1 MYITQGIHR
10 NLQQCQD
17 RIAIEYQDVK
27 YTYRELAER
36 VAKLA
41 GALRSFNV
49 KDGDRVA
56 LMSFNSARYIEY
68 IYAVPWAGGVLN
80 PINFRWSA
88 KEVAYSLD
96 DSKTRV
102 LIVDEKFAP
111 LANDVKSKSRVLETV
126 IYAGD
131 GKAPAGTY
139 SYESILEA
147 SDPVEDALRR
157 GEDLLGVFYTGGTTG
172 IPKGVMLGHNGYV
185 ASTLSVMLEGV
196 APEGVRFLHAAP
208 MFHLADFAM
217 LNGVTMHGGTH
228 VIVPFF
234 EPTSVLKVISEK
246 RVTQCLLVP
255 TMVQML
261 LDSTDFYHYDV
272 SSLEHIVYG
281 ASPMPLDTIRTA
293 MERMPNLQFIQAYG
307 MTELSPVATVSG
319 VGNHTEAGIK
329 SGRIRTAGRP
339 GIVQEVKIVDPE
351 GNEAKRGDVRE
362 VIVRGPNVMQGYW
375 GKPDETAAAVVN
387 GWMYTG
393 DGGYMDDDGYVYI
406 VDPIKDMI
414 ISGGEN
420 IYSIEVENVVTQHP
434 DVAQCA
440 VIGIPDDTWGEAV
453 HAVIVPVHGKKPS
466 EEEIRN
472 FCKKFIAGYKCPRSV
487 TLVNALPLSGAGKI
501 LKTQLRKPYWEN
513 HKYNVN

>member
-1 MYITQGIHR
+1 MYITQAIHR
-10 NLQQCQD
+10 NLQQRPD
-17 RIAIEYQDVK
+17 SVAIEYQDIK
-27 YTYRELAER
+27 LTYRELAKR
-36 VAKLA
+36 VVKLA

-102 LIVDEKFAP
+102 LIIDENFAP
-111 LANDVKSKSRVLETV
+111 LANEVRSKSKALET
-126 IYAGD
+126 IICAGE
-131 GKAPAGTY
+131 GKLPAGMY
-139 SYESILEA
+139 SYESILEK

-172 IPKGVMLGHNGYV
+172 IPKGVMLEHGGYI
-185 ASTLSVMLEGV
+185 ASTLSLILGGV

-217 LNGVTMHGGTH
+217 LHGVTMRGGTH
-228 VIVPFF
+228 VVVPFF
-234 EPTSVLKVISEK
+234 EPVSVLKAISEK

-261 LDSTDFYHYDV
+261 LDSTDFFNYDL
-272 SSLEHIVYG
+272 SSLEHIIYG

-307 MTELSPVATVSG
+307 MTELSPLATISG
-319 VGNHTEAGIK
+319 VENHTKEAIRG
-329 SGRIRTAGRP
+329 GRIRTAGRP
-339 GIVQEVKIVDPE
+339 GIVQEVKIVDSE
-351 GNEAKRGDVRE
+351 GNEVRRGDVGE

-387 GWMYTG
+387 GWMHTG

-406 VDPIKDMI
+406 VDRVKDMI

-420 IYSIEVENVVTQHP
+420 IYSIEVENAVAQHP

-440 VIGIPDDTWGEAV
+440 VIGIPDNTWGEAV
-453 HAVIVPVHGKKPS
+453 HAVIVPVRGKAPG

-472 FCKKFIAGYKCPRSV
+472 FCKKIIAGYKCPRSV
-487 TLVNALPLSGAGKI
+487 TLVDALPLSGAGKV

-513 HKYNVN
+513 RKFNVN